1 MISIMASESL
11 NSYQSPFLLSNI
23 NTVRV
28 RDEKIITFFLRLS
41 FPRRIFGLQLHLHR
55 VMVTDAQGL
64 EKLNDNT
71 HGVL

>member
-23 NTVRV
+23 NKVRV
-28 RDEKIITFFLRLS
+28 RDEKITFFLRMS

-64 EKLNDNT
+64 KKLNDNT
-71 HGVL
+71 YGVL

>member
-23 NTVRV
+23 NKVRV
-28 RDEKIITFFLRLS
+28 RDEIITFFLRLS

-64 EKLNDNT
+64 KKLNDNT
-71 HGVL
+71 YGVL

>member
-23 NTVRV
+23 NKVRV
-28 RDEKIITFFLRLS
+28 RDEIITFFLRLS

-64 EKLNDNT
+64 KELNDNT